1 MINRRY
7 LDGHLYEENDGKS
20 VVGGTQKLSLL
31 STKSNR
37 HKHETS
43 RNSSS
48 KNQIIVDAMSY
59 RSAARYPE
67 SQTLV
72 FLA

>member
-7 LDGHLYEENDGKS
+7 LDGHLHEENDGKS

-48 KNQIIVDAMSY
+48 KNQ
-59 RSAARYPE
+59 
-67 SQTLV
+67 
-72 FLA
+72 